1 MKDEN
6 FVTMGGRIT
15 HQPGIYSVGNTGWLL
30 SFAIAVHSLHSPNPL
45 YMEVKVPGA
54 TDRTKLDDFVNRLP
68 VGRKVTVHHAEL
80 QRKEWY
86 EPDTGIKKE
95 SYHLFCRLDQ
105 IFLHELA
112 ANRTTASDTA
122 RQATS

>member
-15 HQPGIYSVGNTGWLL
+15 HPPGIYSVGNTGWLL
-30 SFAIAVHSLHSPNPL
+30 SFSIAIHSLHSKTPL

-54 TDRTKLDDFVNRLP
+54 SDRTKLDEFATRLP

-80 QRKEWY
+80 QRKEWKDQ
-86 EPDTGIKKE
+86 ETGIPKE

-112 ANRTTASDTA
+112 ASRSGAPVSAS
-122 RQATS
+122 